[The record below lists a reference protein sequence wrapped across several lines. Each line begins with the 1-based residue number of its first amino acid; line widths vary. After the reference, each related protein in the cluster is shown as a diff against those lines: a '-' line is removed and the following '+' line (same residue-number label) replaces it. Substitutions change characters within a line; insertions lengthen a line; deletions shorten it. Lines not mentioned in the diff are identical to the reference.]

1 MIKLVLVRHGQSAW
15 NLENK
20 FTGWTDV
27 PLSEKG
33 IEEAKEAGRIL
44 KEKDFHFDIAF
55 TSVLKRAED
64 TLDYILKEMGEENI
78 EIKRSWKLNERHY
91 GALQGLNKD
100 ETREKYGAEQVL
112 LWRRSTNVRP
122 PELEVTDERY
132 PGNDPKYKEDQ
143 ITLKAFYENA
153 KPCYEKARE
162 LKPDQKD
169 LWLNGLYRVYYNLD
183 MGPEFEEIE
192 KLM

>member
-1 MIKLVLVRHGQSAW
+1 MNGVTRISSEQDVMMITFTEVDTASALADALTAFAQKGVVVDMICQSAPRAATIDFS
-15 NLENK
+15 
-20 FTGWTDV
+20 FTMPASYFESAMQTISEYRTGAGSA
-27 PLSEKG
+27 PLISSGYSK
-33 IEEAKEAGRIL
+33 I
-44 KEKDFHFDIAF
+44 
-55 TSVLKRAED
+55 
-64 TLDYILKEMGEENI
+64 
-78 EIKRSWKLNERHY
+78 
-91 GALQGLNKD
+91 
-100 ETREKYGAEQVL
+100 
-112 LWRRSTNVRP
+112 
-122 PELEVTDERY
+122 
-132 PGNDPKYKEDQ
+132 DPKYKEDQ